1 MNLFK
6 ELRHLY
12 GGESIVYVGL
22 RTANGMEDYAVYWD
36 TVEQFAKDNKEEG
49 DCYMTFARFVTV
61 EGGRKKSNSIGS
73 WCIGVDIDDAPLP
86 EQYKPQLVW
95 ESSPNK
101 LQGVYIFDHEL
112 SVEDTD
118 EIARGLAKYMGFDE
132 NTDAIH
138 FFRIPGSIN
147 HKYPTKPAVGE
158 PYITDEKQGLS
169 PYRVSDFAKIRVKK
183 EIKQS
188 SENKRVGMDLLP
200 LLEVIDPND
209 LEYHDWVKV
218 GMALKQEGYQFE
230 TWDTWSQRD
239 VRYKSGEMQDKW
251 DGFQTGQGLSGATII
266 MMAKERGWEPP
277 KAKGSNKDKRINS
290 EELTERP
297 PLKLEH
303 ISSIDD
309 VQPEWLIEGLWGKG
323 NVGFIAAAPKSF
335 KSTFAYD
342 MAIAVAS
349 GLDFYGHK
357 VHTQGRVVIL
367 QLENTNFYTKV
378 VLKRMAANLDDLPID
393 LITSRVTLDRIDD
406 IVNICPPDTVLLII
420 DPLYF
425 AWGKGDLQSEDSRV
439 KLQSLTDAV
448 RERDIALM
456 LVHHT
461 KKSSED
467 VSSSDLYGSQF
478 LVSWYESLI
487 MLNRV
492 KDNANAVQVNAS
504 FRTFS
509 PKVYRY
515 AVYPTGINIL
525 SDVSGGVASFDV
537 GEVVTPEIAA
547 RHLGLTYKDNKL
559 ITQQGDI
566 ILEYRS

>member
-12 GGESIVYVGL
+12 GDSIVYVGL
-22 RTANGMEDYAVYWD
+22 RTENGMEDYAVYWD
-36 TVEQFAKDNKEEG
+36 TVEQFANDNKNDG
-49 DCYMTFARFVTV
+49 DCYMTFSRFKSAAA
-61 EGGRKKSNSIGS
+61 GRKKENSSGS

-86 EQYKPQLVW
+86 DQYKPQLVW

-112 SVEDTD
+112 SIDDID
-118 EIARGLAKYMGFDE
+118 EIARGLAKYMGYDST
-132 NTDAIH
+132 TDAVH
-138 FFRIPGSIN
+138 FFRIPGSVN
-147 HKYPTKPAVGE
+147 HKYPTKPSVGE
-158 PYITDEKQGLS
+158 PYITDENQGIS

-183 EIKQS
+183 PKPTETS
-188 SENKRVGMDLLP
+188 TNAHVGLDLLP
-200 LLEVIDPND
+200 LLEYIDPND
-209 LEYHDWVKV
+209 VEYGDWIKV
-218 GMALKQEGYQFE
+218 GMALKHENYDFSV
-230 TWDTWSQRD
+230 WDTWSQRD
-239 VRYKSGEMQDKW
+239 SRYKASEMQDKW
-251 DGFQTGQGLSGATII
+251 DGFTVNAGLTGATII
-266 MMAKERGWEPP
+266 LMAKQRGWSPTKEVIQ
-277 KAKGSNKDKRINS
+277 A
-290 EELTERP
+290 EELK
-297 PLKLEH
+297 LKQDIKIEH
-303 ISSIDD
+303 ISSIED

-323 NVGFIAAAPKSF
+323 NVGFIAAAPKSY
-335 KSTFAYD
+335 KSTFTYD

-357 VHTQGRVVIL
+357 VNKAGRVVIL

-393 LITSRVTLDRIDD
+393 LITSRVTLDRIED
-406 IVNICPPDTVLLII
+406 IVAVCPDDTVLLII

-425 AWGKGDLQSEDSRV
+425 AWGKGDLQSEDSRN
-439 KLQSLTDAV
+439 KLQSLTAAV

-478 LVSWYESLI
+478 LVSWYESLL

-492 KDNANAVQVNAS
+492 KDNPNAVQINAS

-509 PKVYRY
+509 PRTYRY
-515 AVYPTGINIL
+515 AVYPSGINIL
-525 SDVSGGVASFDV
+525 SDVSGGVAAFDV
-537 GEVVTPEIAA
+537 GDNVTPEIAA
-547 RHLGLTYKDNKL
+547 RHLGLIFKDNKL
-559 ITQQGDI
+559 ITQNDQI
-566 ILEYRS
+566 ILEYK